1 MIEIFLAI
9 IIGIILGII
18 TGLTPG
24 LHVNTVGII
33 VFSSSESILEHT
45 SSIVLCTFFVTIAV
59 VHAMIEF
66 IPSLIFG
73 LSTEDTIT
81 SVQPAHRLLFRG
93 EGYKAIRLVSFGGFL
108 SIIILILCIPLLFM
122 ILPMLYNFL
131 KDYIAYL
138 LIITMCLMIYF
149 TNKDNRN
156 RLYSLLIFMVS
167 GLLGF
172 FVLNS
177 NLSGNIALLCILSA
191 LFSISTLLYSI
202 SKKAHLPPQT
212 NDKILNINNRF
223 VKSTT
228 AGSIS
233 GCILG
238 LLPGLGPAQGSVIAQ
253 TLTFNRNITP
263 EDFLLTNS
271 GVNISDTIFSL
282 IAVYLIGNPRSAIS
296 MYISYLLSNLE
307 LVHVV
312 FFIFIALVS
321 VSVSCIISIKLGD
334 YIIQRVNNV
343 NYRNLN
349 IALVILI
356 TILVIGY
363 SFVSGAVMF
372 YVVLCYISS
381 IALGLLPN
389 YLDISKSNLMGVLIV
404 PSIITYLGLL

>member
-1 MIEIFLAI
+1 MIEIILAI
-9 IIGIILGII
+9 TIGIFLGII

-33 VFSSSESILEHT
+33 VFSSSEALLTHI
-45 SSIVLCTFFVTIAV
+45 SSITLCTFFVTVAV

-81 SVQPAHRLLFRG
+81 SIQPAHRLLFKG
-93 EGYKAIRLVSFGGFL
+93 EGHKAIRLVSFGGFL
-108 SIIILILCIPLLFM
+108 SIIMLITCLPLLFM
-122 ILPMLYNFL
+122 ILPILYNTL
-131 KDYIAYL
+131 KEYIAYL
-138 LIITMCLMIYF
+138 LIITMILMIHF
-149 TNKDNRN
+149 TNKTNIH
-156 RLYSLLIFMVS
+156 RLYSLLIFLIS
-167 GLLGF
+167 GMLGF

-177 NLSGNIALLCILSA
+177 NLSGNTALLCILSA

-202 SKKAHLPPQT
+202 TKKSHLPPQKT
-212 NDKILNINNRF
+212 DKIININNRF
-223 VKSTT
+223 IKSTF

-271 GVNISDTIFSL
+271 GVNICDTIFSM
-282 IAVYLIGNPRSAIS
+282 IAIYLIGNPRSAIS
-296 MYISYLLSNLE
+296 MYVSYILSNLE
-307 LVHVV
+307 LAHVI
-312 FFIFIALVS
+312 FFIFIALVG

-334 YIIQRVNNV
+334 YVIKRVNNI
-343 NYRNLN
+343 NYYNLN
-349 IALVILI
+349 IALVLLVTVIVLTYSAVTNAALAYVLI
-356 TILVIGY
+356 C
-363 SFVSGAVMF
+363 
-372 YVVLCYISS
+372 YVTG

-389 YLDISKSNLMGVLIV
+389 YMDISKSNLMGVLIV
-404 PSIITYLGLL
+404 PSIITYLGLF

>member
-1 MIEIFLAI
+1 MIEILLAI
-9 IIGIILGII
+9 IMGIFFGIL

-33 VFSSSESILEHT
+33 VFSSSDMILNHT
-45 SSIVLCTFFVTIAV
+45 SSITLCTFFVTIAV

-81 SVQPAHRLLFRG
+81 SVQPAHRLLFKG
-93 EGYKAIRLVSFGGFL
+93 EGHKAIRLVSFGGFL
-108 SIIILILCIPLLFM
+108 SIIILVILLPLLFM
-122 ILPMLYNFL
+122 ILPILYSFL
-131 KDYIAYL
+131 KEFIAYL
-138 LIITMCLMIYF
+138 LIITMTLMIYF
-149 TNKDNRN
+149 TNKSNSH
-156 RLYSLLIFMVS
+156 RLYSLAIFLLS
-167 GLLGF
+167 GILGY

-177 NLSGNIALLCILSA
+177 NLSGNTALLCILSA

-202 SKKAHLPPQT
+202 TKKSHLPPQR
-212 NDKILNINNRF
+212 NDKIININNRLI
-223 VKSTT
+223 KSTF

-238 LLPGLGPAQGSVIAQ
+238 LLPGLGPAQGSIIAQ

-282 IAVYLIGNPRSAIS
+282 IAIYLIGNPRSAVS
-296 MYISYLLSNLE
+296 MYVSYILSNLE
-307 LVHVV
+307 LVHVI

-321 VSVSCIISIKLGD
+321 VSLSCIISIKLGD
-334 YIIQRVNNV
+334 YVIERVNNV
-343 NYRNLN
+343 NYYNLN
-349 IALVILI
+349 IALVVLVTFIVLAYSVVTNAPLI
-356 TILVIGY
+356 YVLVC
-363 SFVSGAVMF
+363 
-372 YVVLCYISS
+372 YVTSV
-381 IALGLLPN
+381 ALGLLPN

-404 PSIITYLGLL
+404 PSIITYLGLF